1 MVSQLLLF
9 AFSYSSYTVG
19 VKGFFGF
26 GYQTTPTGVDG
37 CTCFFTFV
45 PTLYKNAKVMAHEKA
60 NPFAFLIVPNGSVY
74 SLLLDI
80 DLCRRTR

>member
-19 VKGFFGF
+19 AKGFFGF

-37 CTCFFTFV
+37 STYFYFC
-45 PTLYKNAKVMAHEKA
+45 AHSIQKREGDGSRKSH
-60 NPFAFLIVPNGSVY
+60 PLRIV
-74 SLLLDI
+74 D
-80 DLCRRTR
+80 CA

>member
-19 VKGFFGF
+19 AKGFLVF

-37 CTCFFTFV
+37 STYFYFC
-45 PTLYKNAKVMAHEKA
+45 AHSIQKREGD
-60 NPFAFLIVPNGSVY
+60 GS
-74 SLLLDI
+74 
-80 DLCRRTR
+80 